1 MTAFPKATEVQRRIP
16 KEAFYRHLTLTQ
28 AQKDKFVSD
37 VERIV
42 IENSLTNDSLHF
54 STTAEIHEIL
64 VLSVF
69 LKKQDFDGKIIEC
82 IARQNPHK
90 LLFQLVYEDRRQ
102 LALYHN
108 RLYRTAWKKEDEIN
122 VSLQGFSLDELWN
135 SFVEQIALYE
145 ETAENTDS
153 LTLNERLALQSEIEK
168 YEKLIQ
174 KTEKAVYKEQQPKK
188 KFTLYT
194 QLREYKKKLENL
206 KNGKT

>member
-1 MTAFPKATEVQRRIP
+1 M
-16 KEAFYRHLTLTQ
+16 
-28 AQKDKFVSD
+28 
-37 VERIV
+37 
-42 IENSLTNDSLHF
+42 
-54 STTAEIHEIL
+54 
-64 VLSVF
+64 
-69 LKKQDFDGKIIEC
+69 
-82 IARQNPHK
+82 
-90 LLFQLVYEDRRQ
+90 
-102 LALYHN
+102 YHN